1 MIDLLQRGK
10 SKLKIETR
18 IEKPNFENFISEY
31 LLSCGIE
38 NSKSYIE
45 TENINYETPF
55 IYPNMETAVEKLIY
69 HITHRSKIGVLV
81 DMDADGL
88 LSATIIVRLL
98 KAHNADFKIVLHT
111 EKAHGLS
118 ADVFSKILNEKFDL
132 LIIPDAST
140 NDTEQCKMLDNLGTN
155 IIILDHHIAEKP
167 NENAIIVNPYLTDE
181 KIKINKCIS
190 GAGVASKFVEAF
202 CERTATKPFYMKDL
216 VAISL
221 ISDVCDMTYPENR
234 KYFVEGIKDIKNKA
248 CQSVFAEF
256 AKGET
261 SYKSIGW
268 QFAPRVNAL
277 TRIKNGNIVD
287 VLKALITDEG
297 IKECLTALK
306 QGYNEQKKQVEKALA
321 EIEIAEYS
329 HSVFGVIPKEY
340 RALSGLIANKL
351 LGEKNKTVFAVWY
364 DSETDTYFGSMRS
377 AIDVYKPLNDSGLCV
392 LQGHEKASGAVVPK
406 ANIEK
411 INALIAEICD
421 NADLDVV
428 NVTAHL
434 DVDINAIRLCYLLAD
449 LKDMWANN
457 VKEPTFHFAFTATK
471 DDVKLYKKRTTT
483 LKIQK
488 GNLTFVKFNCPQSL
502 VNAIESAEGYNIE
515 LTATL
520 GINEFG
526 DELYPQGTIE
536 KIELNFSNIAQ

>member
-1 MIDLLQRGK
+1 M
-10 SKLKIETR
+10 KIKTR

-31 LLSCGIE
+31 LSTYGIE
-38 NSKSYIE
+38 NPKSYIE
-45 TENINYETPF
+45 TENLNYETPF
-55 IYPNMETAVEKLIY
+55 IYPNMETAVEKMIY

-81 DMDADGL
+81 DMDTDGL

-98 KAHNADFKIVLHT
+98 KEHNADFKIVLHT

-118 ADVFSKILNEKFDL
+118 ADVFFKILNEKLDL

-140 NDTEQCKMLDNLGTN
+140 NDANQCQALNTD

-167 NENAIIVNPYLTDE
+167 NEYAIIVNPYLASE
-181 KIKINKCIS
+181 GVQINKCIS

-221 ISDVCDMTYPENR
+221 IADVCDMTYPENR
-234 KYFVEGIKDIKNKA
+234 KYFVEGIKHIENKA
-248 CQSVFAEF
+248 CQSVFMEF

-277 TRIKNGNIVD
+277 TRIKDGNIID
-287 VLKALITDEG
+287 VLKAFITDEG
-297 IKECLTALK
+297 IKECITALK
-306 QGYNEQKKQVEKALA
+306 QGYNEQKKQVEKALS
-321 EIEIAEYS
+321 EIEVAEYS
-329 HSVFGVIPKEY
+329 HSVFGVISKEY

-351 LGEKNKTVFAVWY
+351 LGEKNKTVFVVWY

-392 LQGHEKASGAVVPK
+392 LQGHEKASGAVVPM
-406 ANIEK
+406 ANIKK
-411 INALIAEICD
+411 INALIAEICE

-434 DVDINAIRLCYLLAD
+434 DININTIRLCYLLAD
-449 LKDMWANN
+449 LKDVWANN
-457 VKEPTFHFAFTATK
+457 VKEPIFHFAFTATK
-471 DDVKLYKKRTTT
+471 DEIKLYKKRTTT

-502 VNAIESAEGYNIE
+502 VNAIESAEELNIE

-526 DELYPQGTIE
+526 DELYPQGTVE
-536 KIELNFSNIAQ
+536 KIEVKK